1 MELRA
6 AGLQEQ
12 PFRSHGRPLVF
23 VGYAAQE
30 AAFNFLEQTYKNFH
44 GLGLFQGP
52 TLSGKTTIIRHFAEM
67 QGTKSAM
74 AVIDGAGLNTT
85 ALLEAMLSQYGFE
98 HKFNSVNELINMV
111 KVFILQQTASGKP
124 PMCIIENTHAMNPSA
139 LRVLCELAKVRVRE
153 KFALR
158 LVLASDR
165 PVQYITRATAMEG
178 IAKRLS
184 GDFHLEPLTMDEVT
198 DYLYAKMRSGGCF
211 DPENVFPDEVCDE
224 LHIASGGWPGIVDRL
239 ALLALAK
246 AEYCPIRSEH
256 IERPSIPVSTLTREP
271 AIAKQAG
278 DKDKGAPPPTIYLTH
293 NGKTVKK
300 QLIDGP
306 RLLIGRSDHNDL
318 SIDSSFVSRHHAMFV
333 RHGEATL
340 LMDLNSSNGTFV
352 NSRRISN
359 QVLINNDI
367 ISIGN
372 HGIKFVDPGAKDR
385 VALEGLGF
393 SDTIVMK
400 SIEDMRRVL
409 AKENTQL
416 MPVADEVN
424 EASGETD

>member
-1 MELRA
+1 
-6 AGLQEQ
+6 
-12 PFRSHGRPLVF
+12 
-23 VGYAAQE
+23 
-30 AAFNFLEQTYKNFH
+30 
-44 GLGLFQGP
+44 
-52 TLSGKTTIIRHFAEM
+52 
-67 QGTKSAM
+67 
-74 AVIDGAGLNTT
+74 
-85 ALLEAMLSQYGFE
+85 
-98 HKFNSVNELINMV
+98 MV

-124 PMCIIENTHAMNPSA
+124 PMCIIENAHAMNPSA
-139 LRVLCELAKVRVRE
+139 LRVLCELAKIRVRE

-165 PVQYITRATAMEG
+165 PIHYITQASAMEG
-178 IAKRLS
+178 IARRLS

-211 DPENVFPDEVCDE
+211 DPENVFPDDVCDE
-224 LHIASGGWPGIVDRL
+224 LHAASGGWPGIVDRL

-246 AEYCPIRSEH
+246 AEYCPVRAEH
-256 IERPSIPVSTLTREP
+256 IERPAIPESTLIEDP
-271 AIAKQAG
+271 AATEKAG
-278 DKDKGAPPPTIYLTH
+278 GKDKGAPPPTIYLTH

-300 QLIDGP
+300 LTIDGP
-306 RLLIGRSDHNDL
+306 RLLIGRSEHNDL

-333 RHGEATL
+333 RHGKATL

-359 QVLINNDI
+359 QVLIDNDI
-367 ISIGN
+367 INIGN

-385 VALEGLGF
+385 IALEGLGF

-416 MPVADEVN
+416 MPVADETK
-424 EASGETD
+424 EAAGDSD